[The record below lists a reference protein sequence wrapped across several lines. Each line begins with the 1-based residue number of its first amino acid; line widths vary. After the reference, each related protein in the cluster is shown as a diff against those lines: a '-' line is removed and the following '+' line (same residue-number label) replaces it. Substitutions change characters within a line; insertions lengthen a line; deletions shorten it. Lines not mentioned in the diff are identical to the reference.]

1 MRLLDMRDP
10 WFWRFDLHVGVN
22 FCVWAL
28 LADGLRV
35 SPFDRHAGG
44 DGALRAAGLTP
55 EGWWTW
61 LHAVLARQEQ
71 LRAALAA
78 TDRALPREWA
88 MGAHLTYD
96 VWPGEPAVGARLH
109 ALWPR
114 YEPHADTWRERYIG
128 RNGAG
133 WPRLTPR
140 EHRRLWRELKP
151 LRWRLP
157 PVNLYLVEYPARLVA
172 PAPPATALLTTG
184 SEPLDGAGS
193 AAAVVCAV
201 GMLGAA
207 AGARAG

>member
-1 MRLLDMRDP
+1 MRLSDGRRDP

-96 VWPGEPAVGARLH
+96 GRESQRSTRDCTRSGRATSRMPTPGASVILG
-109 ALWPR
+109 
-114 YEPHADTWRERYIG
+114 
-128 RNGAG
+128 
-133 WPRLTPR
+133 
-140 EHRRLWRELKP
+140 
-151 LRWRLP
+151 
-157 PVNLYLVEYPARLVA
+157 V
-172 PAPPATALLTTG
+172 TAL
-184 SEPLDGAGS
+184 AG
-193 AAAVVCAV
+193 
-201 GMLGAA
+201 
-207 AGARAG
+207 RA